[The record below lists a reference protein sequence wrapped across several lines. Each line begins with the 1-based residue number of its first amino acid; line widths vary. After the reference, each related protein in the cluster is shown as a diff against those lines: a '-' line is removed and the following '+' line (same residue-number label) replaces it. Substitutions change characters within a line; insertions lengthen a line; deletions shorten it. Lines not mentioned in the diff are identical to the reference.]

1 MKRTRIK
8 RIAVAVICMLAFSA
22 SAAMASNVA
31 RTITVYYQDIKMYV
45 DGQRVNTSAEP
56 FIYNGTTYLPVRA
69 AGEALGENVYWD
81 GSTRSIY
88 IGERPGAVQYL
99 MEVCPPYQ
107 VGVNVDEFYPASGEY
122 FLMAGERYMNG
133 ITSNCGFY
141 DAYFNTNSQYNT
153 IQFTYG
159 PLDGYSF
166 HDHPGTLTF
175 IGDGIELASYVV
187 NEGDMPKTSSLSID
201 GVNQLIIRFTGTST
215 IAMYQGTIGVGN
227 ITVQ

>member
-45 DGQRVNTSAEP
+45 DGMRVNTSAEP

-69 AGEALGENVYWD
+69 AGEALGEDVYWD

-88 IGERPGAVQYL
+88 IGERPGAVDYL

-107 VGVNVDEFYPASGEY
+107 HDGSVYEY
-122 FLMAGERYMNG
+122 YANDGDSFLMAGNKYSNG
-133 ITSNCGFY
+133 VVGYTGNNSI
-141 DAYFNTNSQYNT
+141 YFNTNSQYDSMR
-153 IQFTYG
+153 FTYG
-159 PLDGYSF
+159 PRDGSSF
-166 HDHPGTLTF
+166 SDTLTVSF
-175 IGDGIELASYVV
+175 IGDGRLLASYDV
-187 NEGDMPKTSSLSID
+187 NYGDMPKTASVSLD
-201 GVNQLIIRFTGTST
+201 GVNQLVIQFSGGWS
-215 IAMYQGTIGVGN
+215 YIGVGN

>member
-45 DGQRVNTSAEP
+45 DGMRVNLSAEP

-69 AGEALGENVYWD
+69 AGEALGEDVYWD

-88 IGERPGAVQYL
+88 IGERPGAVDYL

-107 VGVNVDEFYPASGEY
+107 SDAIDYYANEGDY
-122 FLMAGERYMNG
+122 FLMAGNKYSNG
-133 ITSNCGFY
+133 VTSSCFNY
-141 DAYFNTNSQYNT
+141 DVYFNTNSQYRSM
-153 IQFTYG
+153 QFTYG
-159 PLDGYSF
+159 PQDDKYFSDEGATVS
-166 HDHPGTLTF
+166 F
-175 IGDGIELASYVV
+175 IGDGRILASYDVHY
-187 NEGDMPKTSSLSID
+187 GDMPKTASVSLS
-201 GVNQLIIRFTGTST
+201 GVNQLVIKFSGGN
-215 IAMYQGTIGVGN
+215 GTIGVGN

>member
-8 RIAVAVICMLAFSA
+8 RVAVAVICMLAFSA

-81 GSTRSIY
+81 GSTKSVY
-88 IGERPGAVQYL
+88 IGERPGAVDYL

-107 VGVNVDEFYPASGEY
+107 KDGSVYYYYANDGDS
-122 FLMAGERYMNG
+122 FLMSGNKYSNG
-133 ITSNCGFY
+133 VVSWCDDY
-141 DAYFNTNSQYNT
+141 SVYYNTNSQYRT
-153 IQFTYG
+153 MQFAYG
-159 PLDGYSF
+159 PQDEKYFANECTVS
-166 HDHPGTLTF
+166 F
-175 IGDGIELASYVV
+175 IGDGRVLAAYDV
-187 NEGDMPKTSSLSID
+187 NYGDMPKTASVSLN
-201 GVNQLIIRFTGTST
+201 GVNQLVINFSGGN
-215 IAMYQGTIGVGN
+215 GTIGVGN

>member
-1 MKRTRIK
+1 MKKSRIK

-45 DGQRVNTSAEP
+45 DGMRVNTSAEP

-81 GSTRSIY
+81 GSTKSVY
-88 IGERPGAVQYL
+88 IGERPGAVDYL

-107 VGVNVDEFYPASGEY
+107 KTHNVKEY
-122 FLMAGERYMNG
+122 YANDGDSFLMAGNKYSNG
-133 ITSNCGFY
+133 IVGWCYNTGV
-141 DAYFNTNSQYNT
+141 YFNTNSQYRSM
-153 IQFTYG
+153 QFTYG
-159 PLDGYSF
+159 PQDDKYFSDEGVTVS
-166 HDHPGTLTF
+166 F
-175 IGDGIELASYVV
+175 IGDGRILASYDVHY
-187 NEGDMPKTSSLSID
+187 GDLPKTASISLN
-201 GVNQLIIRFTGTST
+201 GVNQLVIQFSGGTGN
-215 IAMYQGTIGVGN
+215 IGVGN

>member
-45 DGQRVNTSAEP
+45 DGMRVNTSAEP

-107 VGVNVDEFYPASGEY
+107 GEGHEY
-122 FLMAGERYMNG
+122 YANEGDSFLMAGNKYSNG
-133 ITSNCGFY
+133 FVGSCVANDY
-141 DAYFNTNSQYNT
+141 AYFNTNSQYRSM
-153 IQFTYG
+153 QFTYG
-159 PLDGYSF
+159 PEDSSSF
-166 HDHPGTLTF
+166 PGEGSTVSF
-175 IGDGIELASYVV
+175 IGDGRVLASYDVHY
-187 NEGDMPKTSSLSID
+187 GDLPKTASVSLD
-201 GVNQLIIRFTGTST
+201 GVNQLVIQFSGSGWER
-215 IAMYQGTIGVGN
+215 ARIGVGN